1 MSTAS
6 DPSATTTTTTTNG
19 NNPPKNPPPPIMLD
33 KYLAAPPTIT
43 ENLAFPGPPRAAKR
57 VAKESRKKAGEFI
70 GRWQAEW
77 ERMG

>member
-6 DPSATTTTTTTNG
+6 DPSATTTTNGNG
-19 NNPPKNPPPPIMLD
+19 NNASQKTPSLMLD
-33 KYLAAPPTIT
+33 KYLATPPSIT

-57 VAKESRKKAGEFI
+57 IAEERRKKAAEYIEG
-70 GRWQAEW
+70 WQTEW